1 MWYNNPITGEKGITY
16 RDKYTG
22 KSHREKFSEY
32 EGYPNYVV
40 SNLGRAYSKTTNKE
54 LTIMS
59 NSRIRKEIAIKETK
73 NKVYTKYRGI
83 ESLLLN
89 YQMCKAYF
97 NDSSISM
104 LGVVEKIIKT
114 KYNLPWQRKF
124 IRKAIMGARGKS
136 NALISIPQFKF
147 EERVNDILSKF
158 VKRNFDKMVIG
169 QRKGFSYP
177 FAFRNIVEK
186 ELV

>member
-1 MWYNNPITGEKGITY
+1 
-16 RDKYTG
+16 
-22 KSHREKFSEY
+22 
-32 EGYPNYVV
+32 
-40 SNLGRAYSKTTNKE
+40 
-54 LTIMS
+54 
-59 NSRIRKEIAIKETK
+59 
-73 NKVYTKYRGI
+73 
-83 ESLLLN
+83 
-89 YQMCKAYF
+89 
-97 NDSSISM
+97 
-104 LGVVEKIIKT
+104 
-114 KYNLPWQRKF
+114 
-124 IRKAIMGARGKS
+124 MGARGKS

>member
-1 MWYNNPITGEKGITY
+1 MHCEQ
-16 RDKYTG
+16 
-22 KSHREKFSEY
+22 EE
-32 EGYPNYVV
+32 
-40 SNLGRAYSKTTNKE
+40 TTNKE

-169 QRKGFSYP
+169 QRKGFLYP